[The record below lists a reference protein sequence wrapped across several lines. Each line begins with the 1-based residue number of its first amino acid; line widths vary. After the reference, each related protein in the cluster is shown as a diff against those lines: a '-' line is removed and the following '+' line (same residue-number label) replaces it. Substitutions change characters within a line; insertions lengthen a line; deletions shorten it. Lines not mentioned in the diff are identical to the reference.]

1 MADVNNSM
9 IHGIGPVLEVL
20 RRMEPELYKSVVA
33 EMKTKAEPL
42 RAKVAEGF
50 PDKPW
55 QSSKKPVQWTL
66 YGRTTRGRKPN
77 GTSGPSFPRYNGKK
91 ARKGVTVRVGGR
103 KVRRTNSY
111 PILRIVQSDAG
122 GQIYDLAKLNQTS
135 GKKSF
140 VDNLNKTGEPS
151 RVMWKRVR
159 DYLPLVE
166 RDIDK
171 IVDDIS
177 NRFTVEIATETERR
191 NQRSISASKQ
201 VRDVLGRFAG
211 GIR

>member
-1 MADVNNSM
+1 
-9 IHGIGPVLEVL
+9 
-20 RRMEPELYKSVVA
+20 
-33 EMKTKAEPL
+33 
-42 RAKVAEGF
+42 
-50 PDKPW
+50 
-55 QSSKKPVQWTL
+55 
-66 YGRTTRGRKPN
+66 
-77 GTSGPSFPRYNGKK
+77 
-91 ARKGVTVRVGGR
+91 
-103 KVRRTNSY
+103 
-111 PILRIVQSDAG
+111 VQSDAG